1 MTLARLLIAALLFC
15 SLPALPAFT
24 QELQTGKLPAAGK
37 SYSGDMIPPV
47 ANFMNAMK
55 GPSAPWRIVPNQS
68 SELDSD
74 STNRIR
80 VDQYRL
86 DQDSLNLLTGR
97 ARSQAKTRTLVMGGD
112 GPLDRDLTCYT
123 IRSYVVA
130 RDSKD
135 SDSTHMTGYSTC
147 QPASRYRVKT
157 TEQRSGSLER

>member
-1 MTLARLLIAALLFC
+1 
-15 SLPALPAFT
+15 
-24 QELQTGKLPAAGK
+24 
-37 SYSGDMIPPV
+37 MIPPV

-55 GPSAPWRIVPNQS
+55 EKEPSALWRIVPNQS
-68 SELDSD
+68 SELNSD

-86 DQDSLNLLTGR
+86 DPESLKLLTGR
-97 ARSQAKTRTLVMGGD
+97 QSSQPKPRTLVMGVD
-112 GPLDRDLTCYT
+112 GPLDGDGICYT

>member
-15 SLPALPAFT
+15 CMPAFT

-37 SYSGDMIPPV
+37 PYSGDMIPPV
-47 ANFMNAMK
+47 TNFLSAMK
-55 GPSAPWRIVPNQS
+55 EPSAAWKIVPNPS
-68 SELDSD
+68 SEFDTD
-74 STNRIR
+74 ATNRIR

-86 DQDSLNLLTGR
+86 DPDSLDLLTGR
-97 ARSQAKTRTLVMGGD
+97 AKSQPKARTLVMGGD
-112 GPLDRDLTCYT
+112 GSLDSDPTCYT

-147 QPASRYRVKT
+147 QPASRYGIKT
-157 TEQRSGSLER
+157 TEERSVWLER

>member
-1 MTLARLLIAALLFC
+1 MTLARLLIVALLFC
-15 SLPALPAFT
+15 SMPAFT
-24 QELQTGKLPAAGK
+24 QELPAGNLPAAGK

-47 ANFMNAMK
+47 ANFMSAMK
-55 GPSAPWRIVPNQS
+55 EPSAAWRIVPNQS
-68 SELDSD
+68 SDSD

-86 DQDSLNLLTGR
+86 DPHSLDLLTGR
-97 ARSQAKTRTLVMGGD
+97 ARSQPKARTLVMGGD
-112 GPLDRDLTCYT
+112 GSLDSDPTCYT

-147 QPASRYRVKT
+147 QPASRYGIKT
-157 TEQRSGSLER
+157 TEERSVWLER